1 MIMRIITC
9 LKYVPEMPVLT
20 EGFTIS
26 RDLSGKINPADMF
39 AIEESIRIKERYGAQ
54 TIGLCMGVLKATTSL
69 KYAIAMGLDQIILMS
84 DHRFAGS
91 DTFATSYI
99 LSQGIANIGKYD
111 LVICGRQ
118 STDGDTGQIAQE
130 LASHM
135 GIPCLIHV
143 VSVDFIEN
151 DKICCAV
158 LTEQGY
164 LKVKVQLPAVI
175 SVLKGINEPRI
186 PSISGIIK
194 AQRTT
199 VKVINGNDLKID
211 FSKCGIHGSPTR
223 VKSVQR
229 YVFEPKQTVDITDR
243 YLNVIEAELQKARA
257 ADGTF
262 FEPRSDNHVKR
273 SGADSHLNKRGEVW
287 VLCEVHGGAIS
298 NTSLQLL
305 AKAVT
310 LMGKYQHLC
319 AVLLDPVSSEALDIL
334 ANYGVHRLYCV
345 NKACKTPAFD
355 ESKPNT
361 LYAICRKYQPS
372 IVLFTST
379 VWGRWLAPLVAAKL
393 ETGLTADCLDFKLDA
408 DTGNLIQTRA
418 TYGGSLIAEII
429 CPNARP
435 QMATVRANIFPDVSN
450 AYYGKAV
457 LEIVDISE
465 DVCYGSRITMVSDE
479 HSCPLSEGL
488 SNADIILCG
497 GRGIGGKRGFDMLF
511 ELSHLMGGT
520 VGATRYAVDAGWI
533 DYSFQIGQTGTIVQ
547 PKVYLNFGV
556 SGAFEHIVGM
566 QHSKCVI
573 SVNQDPN
580 APIFAYSDYKVV
592 DDCYATLTALIHYMT
607 NKKG

>member
-1 MIMRIITC
+1 MRIITC
-9 LKYVPEMPVLT
+9 LKYVPEMPALT
-20 EGFTIS
+20 EEFTIC

-39 AIEESIRIKERYGAQ
+39 AIEESVRIKERYGAQ
-54 TIGLCMGVLKATTSL
+54 TIGLCMGVRKAATSL
-69 KYAIAMGLDQIILMS
+69 KHAIAMGLDQIILMS

-135 GIPCLIHV
+135 GVPCLIHV
-143 VSVDFIEN
+143 VSVDFVEN
-151 DKICCAV
+151 NKICCTV

-175 SVLKGINEPRI
+175 SVLKGINEPRV

-194 AQRTT
+194 AQRAT
-199 VKVINGNDLKID
+199 VKVINGDNLKID
-211 FSKCGIHGSPTR
+211 FSKCGLYGSPTR

-229 YVFEPKQTVDITDR
+229 YVFEPKKTVDITDG
-243 YLNVIEAELQKARA
+243 YLNAIEAELQKARVP
-257 ADGTF
+257 DSF
-262 FEPRSDNHVKR
+262 FLESKLGDHAKR
-273 SGADSHLNKRGEVW
+273 SGIDSHLNEGDEVW

-305 AKAVT
+305 AKAMTIV
-310 LMGKYQHLC
+310 GEYHHLC
-319 AVLLDPVSSEALDIL
+319 AVLLDPVSPDVLDTL
-334 ANYGVHRLYCV
+334 ANHGVRRLYCV
-345 NKACKTPAFD
+345 NKTCKTPAFD

-361 LYAICRKYQPS
+361 LFAICKKYYPS
-372 IVLFTST
+372 IVLFEST

-393 ETGLTADCLDFKLDA
+393 KTGLTADCLDFKLEA

-429 CPNARP
+429 CPNERP
-435 QMATVRANIFPDVSN
+435 QMATVRANLFPNVSN
-450 AYYGKAV
+450 TYCDKV
-457 LEIVDISE
+457 TFEVIDISE

-479 HSCPLSEGL
+479 HSCSLSERL

-511 ELSHLMGGT
+511 ELSHLIGGT

-533 DYSFQIGQTGTIVQ
+533 DYSYQIGQTGTIVR

-592 DDCYATLTALIHYMT
+592 DDCQAALTALIHYMT